1 MILYLE
7 FIVRMYG
14 FALIYIIIRCFV
26 LYGIASLIVCVCVW
40 MERMCVRNCWH
51 GLFCNSNSRHMGE
64 PHNNPNN
71 QSPHEPPQE
80 MFCSVYNCYIER
92 TCL

>member
-26 LYGIASLIVCVCVW
+26 LYGIASLIVCVDGKNVCTKLLAW
-40 MERMCVRNCWH
+40 FILQFE
-51 GLFCNSNSRHMGE
+51 
-64 PHNNPNN
+64 
-71 QSPHEPPQE
+71 QPP
-80 MFCSVYNCYIER
+80 YGR
-92 TCL
+92 AA